1 LGKVRSREGCDFALF
16 SENLGHSMAATTPG
30 TVSNSGS
37 NIWWK
42 NGYVWMILGGPLVV
56 IVASCITFVIAA
68 RGADPVLAVPAK
80 VAEAAKKGVTPAED
94 AMVPA
99 LQGRNQASAGVTS
112 SSK

>member
-1 LGKVRSREGCDFALF
+1 
-16 SENLGHSMAATTPG
+16 MTATTPNSAPVSAS
-30 TVSNSGS
+30 TV
-37 NIWWK
+37 WWK

-99 LQGRNQASAGVTS
+99 VQGRNQASAGVTS
-112 SSK
+112 PDK